1 MKKLILILNTIYVLI
16 VSIEESG
23 IVELLPFE
31 SSVKTKIK
39 GVTLCA
45 MVLLNAFLIKIKKDT
60 PTS

>member
-1 MKKLILILNTIYVLI
+1 MKKLILILNTIYLLI

-31 SSVKTKIK
+31 SSVKIKIK

-45 MVLLNAFLIKIKKDT
+45 MLLLNAFLVKIKSDN
-60 PTS
+60 

>member
-23 IVELLPFE
+23 VVELLPFE
-31 SSVKTKIK
+31 SSIKTKIK

-45 MVLLNAFLIKIKKDT
+45 MVLLNAFLIKVKKDN

>member
-1 MKKLILILNTIYVLI
+1 MKKLILILNTIYLLI

-45 MVLLNAFLIKIKKDT
+45 MLLLNAFLVKIKSDN
-60 PTS
+60 

>member
-1 MKKLILILNTIYVLI
+1 MKKLLIILNTIYILI

-23 IVELLPFE
+23 VVELLPFE

-45 MVLLNAFLIKIKKDT
+45 MLLLNAFLIKVKPKENI
-60 PTS
+60 